1 MLIGY
6 KRGQTS
12 IILRVKVLNS
22 SVTTGAG
29 LTGLTSASSG
39 LIISTIADNE
49 ATATAYTVAG
59 STIESITTLG
69 TFATPTATKCR
80 FKEVDATNHK
90 GVYEIQLDNARY
102 AVSSAK
108 SLLVSLVGATNL
120 AETDVVIPLRDLDP
134 YDAVRAGLTALPNA
148 AAEAPGGLYTRG
160 SGAGQINQPANG
172 QIDAN
177 TVKVSGT
184 AQTARDL
191 GASVLLSSGTGTGQI
206 SLSSGAVLLQATQ
219 TGVTIPT
226 VTTLTNAPPD
236 SSGVTTLLS
245 RIPSTLFSGITSLA
259 QWLGM
264 IAGKQ
269 VGNSTARTEIR
280 ATGAGSGTY
289 DETTDSQEAT
299 RDNMGT
305 AQTGDSYARL
315 GAPAGASVSADIAA
329 VSTAVA
335 AVPTANA
342 NADALLD
349 RSSAVD
355 TYTPRGILRLIGASL
370 LGQLAGAATT
380 TITAKAADAS
390 KTRITATVD
399 ANGNRT
405 AVTLDAT

>member
-12 IILRVKVLNS
+12 VILRVKILNS
-22 SVTTGAG
+22 SVATGAG

-49 ATATAYTVAG
+49 ASATTYTVAG

-90 GVYEIQLDNARY
+90 GVYEIQLDNTRY

-108 SLLVSLVGATNL
+108 FLLVSILGATNC
-120 AETDVVIPLRDLDP
+120 AETDIVIPLRDLDP

-148 AAEAPGGLYTRG
+148 AAEAAGGLYTRG

-177 TVKVSGT
+177 TVKVGGT
-184 AQTARDL
+184 VQTARDL

-206 SLSSGAVLLQATQ
+206 SLVSGAVLLQATQ

-226 VTTLTNAPPD
+226 VTNLTNAPPD

-259 QWLGM
+259 QWLGLL
-264 IAGKQ
+264 AGKQ
-269 VGNSTARTEIR
+269 TGNSTARTEIR

-289 DETTDSQEAT
+289 DETTDSQEAL

-305 AQTGDSYARL
+305 AQTGDAYARL
-315 GAPAGASVSADIAA
+315 GAPVGANISADIAG
-329 VSTAVA
+329 VQTTVTAL
-335 AVPTANA
+335 PSANA

-380 TITAKAADAS
+380 TVTAKAADAS

>member
-12 IILRVKVLNS
+12 VILRVKILNS
-22 SVTTGAG
+22 SVATGAG

-49 ATATAYTVAG
+49 ASATTYTVAG

-90 GVYEIQLDNARY
+90 GVYEIQLDNTRY

-108 SLLVSLVGATNL
+108 FLLVSILGATNC
-120 AETDVVIPLRDLDP
+120 AETDIVIPLRDLDQ

-148 AAEAPGGLYTRG
+148 AAEAAGGLYTRG

-206 SLSSGAVLLQATQ
+206 SLVSGAVLLQATQ

-226 VTTLTNAPPD
+226 VTNLTNAPPD

-259 QWLGM
+259 QGLGLL
-264 IAGKQ
+264 AGKQ

-280 ATGAGSGTY
+280 ATGAGSGTF
-289 DETTDSQEAT
+289 DETTDSQEAL

-315 GAPAGASVSADIAA
+315 GAPAGASVSADIAS

-335 AVPTANA
+335 AVPNANA

-349 RSSAVD
+349 RTNAVD
-355 TYTPRGILRLIGASL
+355 TYTLRQIMRLFGASL
-370 LGQLAGAATT
+370 LGQIAGAATT
-380 TITAKAADAS
+380 TLTAKAADAS